1 METTALYL
9 HRRPS
14 SKEVDMEVYAQGVMK
29 SFFEDYDLDLIHDM
43 LWTMLKST
51 FVVEDSPLGLE
62 DSRDMI
68 YFYERVHEVLL
79 AGSLLYKG
87 EEG

>member
-14 SKEVDMEVYAQGVMK
+14 GNEVELEVYAQGVMK
-29 SFFEDYDLDLIHDM
+29 SFFEDYHLDMIHDM

-51 FVVEDSPLGLE
+51 FTIEDSTLGLE

-68 YFYERVHEVLL
+68 YFYERVHELML
-79 AGSLLYKG
+79 AGSLLYKD